1 MFHEVFL
8 FSAGLAITDEILQSK
23 AEWSKLFEAPNF
35 FQKYKYVL
43 SCLSC
48 WPHMVR
54 LNYFNKDLF
63 FKAPHQ
69 HATKLHYMRFICDLL
84 IIEFERN
91 KSTVIQSMLT
101 IIMTKTIF
109 LHFLLMGMIKY
120 FWCRITFEV
129 INMLPMMTLRNDGF
143 TMVVV
148 IQGRYYTCKAPLPS
162 TDIYFFTVP
171 FETVCNS

>member
-1 MFHEVFL
+1 MKFFC
-8 FSAGLAITDEILQSK
+8 SLQVWPSRMK
-23 AEWSKLFEAPNF
+23 YCRVKQNGPNYLKHQTSF
-35 FQKYKYVL
+35 RNTSMYWAAYPVGHT
-43 SCLSC
+43 
-48 WPHMVR
+48 WWD